1 MNGFSPLAPSSTIP
15 GDHALGTTPAALFVQ
30 VFLLSSL
37 MAALLTPVAISLGKR
52 FQLVDVPGGRRK
64 HIGRVV
70 RIGGLGLY
78 PAFVLGALLP
88 VWQNVP
94 RQDVLELTRLTGVL
108 IGMGVVWLVGL
119 LDDIYDLP
127 SWGQALGLVVASGVA
142 IAFKVF
148 IEIFNS
154 PIGDTQIRV
163 DWYLM
168 LPITLVWIAG
178 MTGTMNV
185 LDGIDGL
192 AAGVTAIASAVLFL
206 HMLRLG
212 QHTVSLLPLALLAT
226 CLGFLPYN
234 LQPARIFLG
243 GGAYVLGFGLATL
256 SIVSG
261 AKVASALLVLWVP
274 LLDVGW
280 QVYSRWRRGQPIG
293 LGDRG
298 HLHFRLHDLGWP
310 MRRVVWLYYVIS
322 GILGAVALL
331 ASSRLLKLGVLL
343 IAALLVLALFFLLSR
358 QKASPS

>member
-1 MNGFSPLAPSSTIP
+1 MSAIPPS
-15 GDHALGTTPAALFVQ
+15 LFVQ
-30 VFLLSSL
+30 VFLLSGL
-37 MAALLTPVAISLGKR
+37 TAALLTPIAIALGKR
-52 FQLVDVPGGRRK
+52 LDLVAIPGGRRK
-64 HIGRVV
+64 HVGRVV

-78 PAFVLGALLP
+78 PAFLVGALLP

-94 RQDVLELTRLTGVL
+94 RQDALEITRLTGVL
-108 IGMGVVWLVGL
+108 IGMGIVWLVGF

-127 SWGQALGLVVASGVA
+127 SWGQALGLLVASGVA

-148 IEIFNS
+148 IEVFNS
-154 PIGDTQIRV
+154 PIGNTQIRV

-168 LPITLVWIAG
+168 LPITLVWVAG
-178 MTGTMNV
+178 MAGTMNV
-185 LDGIDGL
+185 LDGLDGL

-234 LQPARIFLG
+234 MQPARIFLG

-261 AKVASALLVLWVP
+261 AKVASALLVLSVP
-274 LLDVGW
+274 LLDVVW

-322 GILGAVALL
+322 CALGAVALL

-343 IAALLVLALFFLLSR
+343 VAALLIVALFFLLSR
-358 QKASPS
+358 QKQSPR

>member
-1 MNGFSPLAPSSTIP
+1 MDHLPFASTSSIPLV
-15 GDHALGTTPAALFVQ
+15 LFLQ

-37 MAALLTPVAISLGKR
+37 AVALLTPIAIIVGKR
-52 FQLVDVPGGRRK
+52 LHLVAVPGGRRK
-64 HIGRVV
+64 HVGRVV

-78 PAFVLGALLP
+78 PAFALGVLLP
-88 VWQNVP
+88 VWRNVP
-94 RQDVLELTRLTGVL
+94 RQDTLEITRLMGVL
-108 IGMGVVWLVGL
+108 IGMGIVWLVGL

-127 SWGQALGLVVASGVA
+127 SWGQALGLLIASGVA
-142 IAFKVF
+142 ISFRVF
-148 IEIFNS
+148 IEVFNS
-154 PIGDTQIRV
+154 PLNGVQVHV

-178 MTGTMNV
+178 MAGTMNV
-185 LDGIDGL
+185 LDGLDGL

-274 LLDVGW
+274 LLDVLW
-280 QVYSRWRRGQPIG
+280 QVYSRWRRGGPIG

-298 HLHFRLHDLGWP
+298 HLHFRLHDDLGWP

-322 GILGAVALL
+322 GGLGAVALL

-343 IAALLVLALFFLLSR
+343 VAALLILILFFLLSR
-358 QKASPS
+358 QKTAST